1 MQKIFCHKYCFFVLF
16 MKVTESLLVKKSVL
30 GNYLFWRDTSCLIY
44 FSLLSHFIYLFT
56 YAFIHSLILHVC
68 AWVHAC
74 HSTCMEIKKKLWN
87 LPCEYS
93 GVEFRMS
100 CKRFELMSFLTNSCA
115 ISEYDNVYL
124 KCFLWVCQIVA
135 SNIIGVYWL
144 MLLKIICFFQWTIF

>member
-74 HSTCMEIKKKLWN
+74 HSTCMEIKKSCEIYHVSTLGLNLGCHARGLNWWAFSPTLVLFLSMIMYTLNAFYGYAKLWHQI
-87 LPCEYS
+87 LS
-93 GVEFRMS
+93 VFTDS
-100 CKRFELMSFLTNSCA
+100 CF
-115 ISEYDNVYL
+115 
-124 KCFLWVCQIVA
+124 
-135 SNIIGVYWL
+135 
-144 MLLKIICFFQWTIF
+144 